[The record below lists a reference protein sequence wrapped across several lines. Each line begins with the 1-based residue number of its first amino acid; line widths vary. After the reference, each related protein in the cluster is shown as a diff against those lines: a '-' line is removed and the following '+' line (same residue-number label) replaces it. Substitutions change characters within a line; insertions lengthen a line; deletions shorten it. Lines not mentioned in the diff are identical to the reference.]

1 MPAPPRPRLVAAG
14 VTLRRQV
21 DQAFPR
27 RDRRSDGWIG
37 DKAHQARKSDHNPDS
52 RGWVHALD
60 IDADLYGPKRPGPGR
75 EAAFLLAD
83 QLREYARKKKPG
95 SERLKYIVY
104 QGQICSGTYANTFWT
119 WRGSGYGHYA
129 HVHVS
134 FTAAAED
141 NGLMFPIPI
150 LMAGAK

>member
-1 MPAPPRPRLVAAG
+1 MPQPPRPRLVAAG

-21 DQAFPR
+21 DQAFPK

-37 DKAHQARKSDHNPDS
+37 DKAHQARQSDHNPDA

-60 IDADLYGPKRPGPGR
+60 IDADLYGPKRPGVGR
-75 EAAFLLAD
+75 DTAWVLAE
-83 QLREYARKKKPG
+83 QLREYARRKRPG

-104 QGQICSGTYANTFWT
+104 RDQICSGTYSNTFWT
-119 WRGSGYGHYA
+119 WRGKGYGHMA
-129 HVHVS
+129 HIHVS

-141 NGLMFPIPI
+141 DGLLFAIPI
-150 LMAGAK
+150 LLDGAK

>member
-1 MPAPPRPRLVAAG
+1 MPQPPRPRLVAAG

-21 DQAFPR
+21 DQAFPK

-37 DKAHQARKSDHNPDS
+37 DKAHQARQSDHNPDG

-60 IDADLYGPKRPGPGR
+60 IDADLYGPKRPGVGR
-75 EAAFLLAD
+75 DTAWVLAD
-83 QLREYARKKKPG
+83 QLREYARRKRPG

-104 QGQICSGTYANTFWT
+104 RDQICSGTYSNTFWT
-119 WRGSGYGHYA
+119 WRGKGYGHTS
-129 HVHVS
+129 HIHVS

-141 NGLMFPIPI
+141 DGLLFAIPI
-150 LMAGAK
+150 LLDGAK

>member
-21 DQAFPR
+21 DQAFPK

-37 DKAHQARKSDHNPDS
+37 DKAHQARKSDHNSD
-52 RGWVHALD
+52 RDGWVHALD
-60 IDADLYGPKRPGPGR
+60 IDADLFGAKRPGPGR
-75 EAAFLLAD
+75 DAAFVLAD
-83 QLREYARKKKPG
+83 QLREYARKKRPG

-104 QGQICSGTYANTFWT
+104 QGQIASGTYSASFWQ
-119 WRGSGYGHYA
+119 WRGGGYGHFA

-134 FTAAAED
+134 FTAAAEH

>member
-1 MPAPPRPRLVAAG
+1 MPQPPRPRLVAAG

-21 DQAFPR
+21 DQAFPK

-37 DKAHQARKSDHNPDS
+37 DKAHQARQSDHNPDA

-60 IDADLYGPKRPGPGR
+60 IDADLYGPKRPGVGR
-75 EAAFLLAD
+75 DTAWVLAE
-83 QLREYARKKKPG
+83 QLREYARRKRPG

-104 QGQICSGTYANTFWT
+104 RDQICSGTYANTFWT
-119 WRGSGYGHYA
+119 WRGKGYGHMS
-129 HVHVS
+129 HIHVS

-141 NGLMFPIPI
+141 DGLLFAIPI
-150 LMAGAK
+150 LLDGAK

>member
-1 MPAPPRPRLVAAG
+1 MPQPPRPRLVAAG

-21 DQAFPR
+21 DQAFPK

-37 DKAHQARKSDHNPDS
+37 DKAHQARQSDHNPDA

-60 IDADLYGPKRPGPGR
+60 IDADLYGPKRPGVGR
-75 EAAFLLAD
+75 DTAWVLAE
-83 QLREYARKKKPG
+83 QLREYARRKRPG

-104 QGQICSGTYANTFWT
+104 RDQICSGTYANTFWA
-119 WRGSGYGHYA
+119 WRGKGYGHMS
-129 HVHVS
+129 HIHVS

-141 NGLMFPIPI
+141 DGLLFAIPI
-150 LMAGAK
+150 LLDGAK

>member
-1 MPAPPRPRLVAAG
+1 MPQPPRPRLVAAG

-21 DQAFPR
+21 DQAFPK

-37 DKAHQARKSDHNPDS
+37 DKAHQARQSDHNPDA

-60 IDADLYGPKRPGPGR
+60 IDADLYGPKRPGVGR
-75 EAAFLLAD
+75 DTAWVLAE
-83 QLREYARKKKPG
+83 QLREYARRKRPG

-104 QGQICSGTYANTFWT
+104 RDQICSGTYSSTFWT
-119 WRGSGYGHYA
+119 WRGKGYGHMS
-129 HVHVS
+129 HIHVS

-141 NGLMFPIPI
+141 DGLLFAIPI
-150 LMAGAK
+150 LLDGAK

>member
-1 MPAPPRPRLVAAG
+1 MPQPPRPRLVAAG

-21 DQAFPR
+21 DQAFPK

-37 DKAHQARKSDHNPDS
+37 DKAHQARQSDHNPDA

-60 IDADLYGPKRPGPGR
+60 IDADLYGPKRPGVGR
-75 EAAFLLAD
+75 DTAWVLAE
-83 QLREYARKKKPG
+83 QLREYARRKRPG

-104 QGQICSGTYANTFWT
+104 RDQICSGTYPSTFWT
-119 WRGSGYGHYA
+119 WRGKGYGHMS
-129 HVHVS
+129 HIHVS

>member
-1 MPAPPRPRLVAAG
+1 MPAPRNPRLVAAG

-21 DQAFPR
+21 DQAFPK

-37 DKAHQARKSDHNPDS
+37 DKAHQARKSDHNPDP

-60 IDADLYGPKRPGPGR
+60 IDADLYGPKRPAVGR
-75 EAAFLLAD
+75 DTAWVLAE
-83 QLREYARKKKPG
+83 QLREYARRKRPG

-104 QGQICSGTYANTFWT
+104 RDQICSGTYSNTFWT
-119 WRGSGYGHYA
+119 WRGKGYGHMS
-129 HVHVS
+129 HIHVS

-141 NGLMFPIPI
+141 DGLLIAIPI
-150 LMAGAK
+150 LLDGAK